1 MYLKDF
7 IWNLRKRLRVI
18 LTSKRL
24 VLIISIGSLLATL
37 LFVRVLKNYSKHTAD
52 EEGALL
58 YEALKGKKAV
68 SVLFELSS
76 LPMEF
81 IYPGVKVDLVDKNEK
96 DITYVVKAVYVVGV
110 TVVEEGSKAKI
121 TLAVNDDESERIIRK
136 DGKNLGLVVR
146 GDGNSKDFD
155 DIEIVEF

>member
-1 MYLKDF
+1 MKGFIENLK
-7 IWNLRKRLRVI
+7 KRLRVI

-37 LFVRVLKNYSKHTAD
+37 LFVRVLKNYSRQTTGD

-136 DGKNLGLVVR
+136 DGKKLGLIVR